1 MKSLASK
8 IGTLKRKMVDI
19 SDELDIAFI
28 ELNDAVCNRK
38 QEISQYAQQKKA
50 ELVELEKLYQKQHP
64 LATAQIS
71 LKIQKRLMYLHRT
84 KPIDLNARAEELT
97 SLLDYVDSL

>member
-19 SDELDIAFI
+19 SEKLDIAFM
-28 ELNDAVCNRK
+28 ELNDAVCNQK
-38 QEISQYAQQKKA
+38 QEINKYTQQKKA
-50 ELVELEKLYQKQHP
+50 ELVELEKLYHKQHP

-71 LKIQKRLMYLHRT
+71 LKIQKRLVYLHRT
-84 KPIDLNARAEELT
+84 QPVDLKARTEELT
-97 SLLDYVDSL
+97 TLLDYVDSL